1 MTQLNITLIIL
12 ILAIVFLP
20 KAQPSQFLGNVLNS
34 VYENNNGILTFHYK
48 PFQRIGTSTPCSI
61 KSPNSTSTIVHASID
76 IQTAA
81 TSSPLLIE
89 IGKATHSGA
98 TTTLLG
104 QLTLAAGAK
113 GALVATSSLNTNDNL
128 IIAPSNY
135 VNFRYGFISGYSN
148 APAGSCEV
156 IFKVL

>member
-1 MTQLNITLIIL
+1 MIQLNIILIIL
-12 ILAIVFLP
+12 ILVIVFLP
-20 KAQPSQFLGNVLNS
+20 KAQPLGQVINTA
-34 VYENNNGILTFHYK
+34 YENNNGILTFHYK
-48 PFQRIGTSTPCSI
+48 IPFKVGTSTACSVQT
-61 KSPNSTSTIVHASID
+61 PNATSSIMHTSAL
-76 IQTAA
+76 ITSAA

-104 QLTLAAGAK
+104 QLTLASGAK

-128 IIAPSNY
+128 IIAPLNY

>member
-1 MTQLNITLIIL
+1 MIQLNIILIIL
-12 ILAIVFLP
+12 ILVIVFLH
-20 KAQPSQFLGNVLNS
+20 KAKPLGKVINTA
-34 VYENNNGILTFHYK
+34 YENNNGILTFYYK
-48 PFQRIGTSTPCSI
+48 PFQKIGTSTPCSI
-61 KSPNSTSTIVHASID
+61 RSPNSTSTIVHASID

-104 QLTLAAGAK
+104 QLTLASGAK

-128 IIAPSNY
+128 IIAPLNY